1 MENNKVKQELARIYG
16 VKSLNNVELVDKP
29 YSSLSDDKIT
39 AINKLVPYLN
49 RPSME
54 VVASIAGVAS
64 AGLVLLMQEG
74 ITTADRAMLFR
85 PEIASNQ
92 ASLYG
97 NIPVVGFLVSQRFSN
112 NNMTSSYNLE
122 VRVYSELGTNIT
134 APVVQE
140 QFSRTIQVTPQAGA
154 NSASEFIVLMVGTA
168 ILIGQADPDTG
179 IVSIASN
186 QNNAYFTPIELP
198 TQPIANGILQGAPV
212 AIGLAFKGQAA
223 ISQTI
228 SVTPLIADY
237 LGGEKLA
244 RVLDAK

>member
-74 ITTADRAMLFR
+74 ITIADRAMLFR

-122 VRVYSELGTNIT
+122 VRVYSEFRHQHHY
-134 APVVQE
+134 AC
-140 QFSRTIQVTPQAGA
+140 RAGA
-154 NSASEFIVLMVGTA
+154 VFSYHPGYPSSRGQLSIRIHRIDGRHRDTYRAS
-168 ILIGQADPDTG
+168 
-179 IVSIASN
+179 
-186 QNNAYFTPIELP
+186 
-198 TQPIANGILQGAPV
+198 
-212 AIGLAFKGQAA
+212 
-223 ISQTI
+223 
-228 SVTPLIADY
+228 
-237 LGGEKLA
+237 
-244 RVLDAK
+244 